1 MVKEKKKII
10 HRDDRQEKKE
20 KEDKCSS
27 IRNDQSIGLLRK
39 EKKKNIRDNHVRRM
53 RIREESITLNISSR
67 AISDCC
73 WRSNLPDRNREEKK
87 KKKKKNEGNIEQK
100 QIVLMDIDK
109 KKRRRRREK
118 KNESDRERPRK
129 EAKSWI
135 DR

>member
-20 KEDKCSS
+20 EEDKCSS

-39 EKKKNIRDNHVRRM
+39 EEKKNIRDNHVRRM

-73 WRSNLPDRNREEKK
+73 WRRSNLPDRNREE
-87 KKKKKNEGNIEQK
+87 KKKNEGNIEQK
-100 QIVLMDIDK
+100 QIVLMGIDK
-109 KKRRRRREK
+109 KKRRRRERERK

-129 EAKSWI
+129 GLNLG
-135 DR
+135 